1 MKKINIFIY
10 VLMTLSFFILTL
22 KADQNNPKLDE
33 LFKNIQDT
41 NSENEMAMLT
51 SKIWEIWYEATDNDT
66 QILFDRGADLL
77 ENNLYEQS
85 LTMFNNVVSESPD
98 FAEGWNKRATVHFLM
113 GNYDK
118 SIKDIDRTLSLEPR
132 HFGAL
137 DGLGLIYYELEN
149 YSEAIRV
156 YQRLLV
162 IMPHSSNAKRML
174 ETIND
179 KFV

>member
-1 MKKINIFIY
+1 MKIFFIY
-10 VLMTLSFFILTL
+10 ISFFLISIFFIASSN
-22 KADQNNPKLDE
+22 ADQKNLKLDE

-41 NSENEMAMLT
+41 NNKNEMAMLT